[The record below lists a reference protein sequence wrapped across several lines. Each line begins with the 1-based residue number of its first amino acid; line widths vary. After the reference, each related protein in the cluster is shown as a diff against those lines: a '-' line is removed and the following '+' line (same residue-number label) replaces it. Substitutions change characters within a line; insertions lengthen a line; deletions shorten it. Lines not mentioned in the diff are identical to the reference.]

1 MTTKLD
7 SFDELIERYD
17 AFFFDAF
24 GVLVDGSG
32 VLAGAKE
39 LLDKLYELKKPYWIV
54 SNGAS
59 KSTKKAIAHYRNLG
73 FKLDDGHVITSGSL
87 LEAYFKKESLDGSK
101 VAVLGTES
109 SNDYVRESSCELVGI
124 DDDFDVLVI
133 ANQTDYP
140 FVEYVDKAISQV
152 MQAYDNGKKIRL
164 ILPNPDLFYPKSS
177 GEYGFTAGSIAL
189 MMESIFKARYGAS
202 CDLVFEN
209 LGKPYSPIFE
219 RAIDLAGTKKAL
231 MVGDQILTDIK
242 GAADIGID
250 SLLLMTGLCSR
261 EALEQEKASK
271 PTYVLESLLG

>member
-1 MTTKLD
+1 MTTKLE
-7 SFDELIERYD
+7 SFDELIDSYD

-24 GVLVDGSG
+24 GVLVDGG
-32 VLAGAKE
+32 GLLDGAKE

-59 KSTKKAIAHYRNLG
+59 KSTQKAISHYRNLG

-87 LEAYFKKESLDGSK
+87 LKSYFEKESLCGAK

-109 SNDYVRESSCELVGI
+109 SKDYVSESSCELVNI
-124 DDDFDVLVI
+124 DDEFDVLVI

-140 FVEYVDKAISQV
+140 FIEYVDKAMSRV
-152 MQAYDNGKKIRL
+152 MKAYDQGKKIRL
-164 ILPNPDLFYPKSS
+164 VLPNPDLFYPKAS

-189 MMESIFKARYGAS
+189 MMESIFKARYGEN
-202 CDLVFEN
+202 CDLVFEK

-219 RAIDLAGTKKAL
+219 RAIELAATKKVL

-271 PTYVLESLLG
+271 PTYVLESLIG

>member
-1 MTTKLD
+1 MTTKLE
-7 SFDELIERYD
+7 SFDELIDGYD

-24 GVLVDGSG
+24 GVLVDGG
-32 VLAGAKE
+32 GLLDGAKE
-39 LLDKLYELKKPYWIV
+39 LLDKLYDLKKPYWIV

-59 KSTKKAIAHYRNLG
+59 KSTQKAISHYRNLG

-87 LEAYFKKESLDGSK
+87 LKSYFEKESLCGAK

-109 SNDYVRESSCELVGI
+109 SKDYVSESSCELVNI
-124 DDDFDVLVI
+124 DDEFDVLVI

-140 FVEYVDKAISQV
+140 FIEYVDKAMSRV
-152 MQAYDNGKKIRL
+152 MKAYDQGKKIRL
-164 ILPNPDLFYPKSS
+164 VLPNPDLFYPKAS

-189 MMESIFKARYGAS
+189 MMESIFKARYGEN
-202 CDLVFEN
+202 CDLVFEK

-219 RAIDLAGTKKAL
+219 RAIELAATKKVL

-271 PTYVLESLLG
+271 PTYVLESLIG

>member
-24 GVLVDGSG
+24 GVLVVDGGG

-59 KSTKKAIAHYRNLG
+59 KATQKALDHYRSLG

-87 LEAYFKKESLDGSK
+87 LKSYFEKESLDAAK

-109 SNDYVRESSCELVGI
+109 SKDYVRESCCELVGI

-140 FVEYVDKAISQV
+140 FVEYVDKAISKV
-152 MQAYDNGKKIRL
+152 MQAYDKGKKVRL

-189 MMESIFKARYGAS
+189 MMESILRL
-202 CDLVFEN
+202 DTELVV
-209 LGKPYSPIFE
+209 S
-219 RAIDLAGTKKAL
+219 
-231 MVGDQILTDIK
+231 
-242 GAADIGID
+242 
-250 SLLLMTGLCSR
+250 
-261 EALEQEKASK
+261 
-271 PTYVLESLLG
+271 